1 MFKRKYFLMRS
12 ETIQEPEDS
21 LGFTDNNEW
30 Y

>member
-1 MFKRKYFLMRS
+1 MRS

-30 Y
+30 YYGSLRKL